1 MPIHGEVFIL
11 QDIRTL
17 LECERCLDSHC
28 DADAFVLVLLTHGNQ
43 GYIFGTDGEKVSI
56 DHITTMFD
64 GKHCPQLQ
72 NKPKLFIVQACQGS
86 ECPLFFSFFT
96 LLVGGHSQQSHM
108 LLISVW
114 PRVGSGTCTCLWA
127 PD

>member
-1 MPIHGEVFIL
+1 MHFHSKVFIL

-17 LECERCLDSHC
+17 LECERRLDSHR
-28 DADAFVLVLLTHGNQ
+28 DADAFVLVLLTHGNK
-43 GYIFGTDGEKVSI
+43 GYIFGTDGEKVFI
-56 DHITTMFD
+56 DDITTMFD

-96 LLVGGHSQQSHM
+96 LLVGGHSRQSCM
-108 LLISVW
+108 LLISVR
-114 PRVGSGTCTCLWA
+114 PRV
-127 PD
+127 D